1 MKNSLIV
8 AIAVL
13 TLVGMCCAAN
23 NASPAVK
30 IAVVN
35 PQSALLTSDCGT
47 HAPCA
52 SATAAMAPGEGAP
65 MPICQ
70 PGQNCGDPVVQIAGE
85 GAPIPICQP
94 GQNCGDRLQL
104 LPAA

>member
-13 TLVGMCCAAN
+13 TLAGMCCAAN
-23 NASPAVK
+23 NASTAVK

-35 PQSALLTSDCGT
+35 PQSALSTSDCGT

-52 SATAAMAPGEGAP
+52 SATNVIAPGEGAP
-65 MPICQ
+65 MPVCQ
-70 PGQNCGDPVVQIAGE
+70 PGQNCGDPVRIAGE
-85 GAPIPICQP
+85 GAPMPVCQP
-94 GQNCGDRLQL
+94 GQNCGDKLQL